1 MTPSLLWGPPAA
13 PAGGGG
19 ARGRGGRRG
28 RGCWGL
34 RFARSLARSLARPL
48 LDSRRG
54 VLPGG
59 GARSCPPL
67 CPGQK
72 EDTRRRFHGHAPVS
86 CRHGPGSLPTS
97 ELLSAGTPGDM
108 VPSCL
113 AVKSTP
119 FLPGS
124 HCLTD
129 PGGGEGSLAHGPNP
143 PSSPPGGPSR
153 PIYSGFLEKVSLRQG
168 KNHTKTA
175 SA

>member
-1 MTPSLLWGPPAA
+1 MLGPEV
-13 PAGGGG
+13 
-19 ARGRGGRRG
+19 RT
-28 RGCWGL
+28 
-34 RFARSLARSLARPL
+34 SLARPL

-72 EDTRRRFHGHAPVS
+72 EDTRRRFHGRAPVS

-108 VPSCL
+108 VPPCL

-129 PGGGEGSLAHGPNP
+129 PRRRGGEPCPRS
-143 PSSPPGGPSR
+143 
-153 PIYSGFLEKVSLRQG
+153 
-168 KNHTKTA
+168 
-175 SA
+175 